1 VQSPQPP
8 ATCTKR
14 DEPGDMSRG
23 LHETDDDD
31 EDDDDDDGLLPQTY
45 S

>member
-1 VQSPQPP
+1 MQSPQPP

-23 LHETDDDD
+23 LHETDDG